1 MGVTIPGTS
10 YCGVTLAAAIGA
22 IGGNADADLEVLKD
36 ITATQ
41 ITEAYI
47 FNESGN
53 VCLNAVDATDFIFY
67 RYYAILVLVISAG

>member
-10 YCGVTLAAAIGA
+10 YCEVTLAAAIGA

-53 VCLNAVDATDFIFY
+53 VCLNAVDATDFILSIL
-67 RYYAILVLVISAG
+67 RYIVLVISAG